1 MQEVQVVQ
9 TVLPEHIQEV
19 QDKRHVQLVKMD
31 IIVQEEQ
38 IEVRVQ

>member
-19 QDKRHVQLVKMD
+19 QDKEHLQHVRLD
-31 IIVQEEQ
+31 IIVLDMQ
-38 IEVRVQ
+38 IEQRVE